1 MKYKVFVSITCSE
14 SMSVEIDKDNPTDLD
29 LREAVIEQY
38 SDLPGLQG
46 DWNIDDF
53 VVIDDRYET

>member
-1 MKYKVFVSITCSE
+1 MKYKVFVSITCSK

-29 LREAVIEQY
+29 LREAVIEQH
-38 SDLPGLQG
+38 SDLPCLQG

-53 VVIDDRYET
+53 VVIDDGYET

>member
-1 MKYKVFVSITCSE
+1 MKYKVFVSVTCSK

-38 SDLPGLQG
+38 SDLPCLQG

-53 VVIDDRYET
+53 VVVPE

>member
-1 MKYKVFVSITCSE
+1 MKYKVFVSITCSK
-14 SMSVEIDKDNPTDLD
+14 SMSVEIDKNNPTDLD
-29 LREAVIEQY
+29 LRTAVLEQN
-38 SDLPGLQG
+38 DNLPGMQG

>member
-1 MKYKVFVSITCSE
+1 MKHKVLVSITCSK
-14 SMSVEIDKDNPTDLD
+14 SMSVEIDKTNPTDLD
-29 LREAVIEQY
+29 LRTAVLEQN
-38 SDLPGLQG
+38 DNLPGMQG

>member
-1 MKYKVFVSITCSE
+1 MKYKVFVSITCSK
-14 SMSVEIDKDNPTDLD
+14 SMSVEINKTNPTDLD
-29 LREAVIEQY
+29 LRTAVLEQN
-38 SDLPGLQG
+38 DNLPGMQG

>member
-1 MKYKVFVSITCSE
+1 MKYKVFVSVTCSK
-14 SMSVEIDKDNPTDLD
+14 SMSVEINKTNPTDLD
-29 LREAVIEQY
+29 LRTAVLEQN
-38 SDLPGLQG
+38 DNLPGMQG